1 MLITLNTGVLA
12 ATDPGGTNELR
23 YFKVIYIL
31 VRPLP
36 EATE

>member
-1 MLITLNTGVLA
+1 MALGVCHRLG
-12 ATDPGGTNELR
+12 ATDPGGTNELGC
-23 YFKVIYIL
+23 FKVICIL